1 MNIFQAIEWM
11 VNNPMREMRD
21 SDGDLLRFNENNGDP
36 QIELKERND
45 EEFNGVNPFCHFIL
59 SLEFEPV
66 PLRYKA
72 TVEEL
77 FSGGGF
83 VKVPRS
89 LGLKPGDK
97 VSVSVRRAK

>member
-11 VNNPMREMRD
+11 VTHPMRQMLDNE
-21 SDGDLLRFNENNGDP
+21 GDLWRFNENEDAP
-36 QIELKERND
+36 QIEMKGNN
-45 EEFNGVNPFCHFIL
+45 EEFNRANPFYWSVL
-59 SLEFEPV
+59 LLEFEPV